1 MFLDYSS
8 GTIFYGTEQELQELK
23 DRMKMYIPN
32 SDSLKFEYIDK
43 NRMKVTVQE

>member
-8 GTIFYGTEQELQELK
+8 GTIFYGTKQELEELRE
-23 DRMKMYIPN
+23 RMKMYISN
-32 SDSLKFEYIDK
+32 GSSLKFEFVDS